1 MSTSLNVV
9 QIESNRRNALLS
21 TGPRSDAG
29 KNRSSLNA
37 LRHGLTARIVV
48 LPTEDLLAYQVFSAD
63 FFASLAPETFA
74 EKQCAQTIVDTQW
87 RLNRVRTIE
96 EGMFAL
102 GHMGKEGQID
112 PGHPAIHAA
121 LTAAG
126 VYKEHS
132 KAFVNLSI
140 QEQRLYRMLKDAT
153 KSLEEMKVK
162 THHRPASRA
171 RYSRRHPQPEQNA
184 GRATTTDAVRVRSY
198 DRRNRHRMPP
208 SASPF
213 GCQNRPGL
221 QLRPQKVPRLGGH
234 ATIVAS
240 FLDGDAANSRVLSS
254 CTMKTSSVSA
264 PMRPIAAKRT
274 P

>member
-1 MSTSLNVV
+1 MSTALNVV

-29 KNRSSLNA
+29 KNRSCLNA

-132 KAFVNLSI
+132 QAFVNLSI

-162 THHRPASRA
+162 RITD
-171 RYSRRHPQPEQNA
+171 RHAELDTAVAIRNLNKMQGGPPQPMPAGFVLTAEEIDTECRRQSLLLDAKIAQNCN
-184 GRATTTDAVRVRSY
+184 Y
-198 DRRNRHRMPP
+198 DRKKFRDLVDTRR
-208 SASPF
+208 
-213 GCQNRPGL
+213 
-221 QLRPQKVPRLGGH
+221 
-234 ATIVAS
+234 
-240 FLDGDAANSRVLSS
+240 
-254 CTMKTSSVSA
+254 
-264 PMRPIAAKRT
+264 
-274 P
+274 